1 MINMVMDTF
10 FFLLFLVL
18 ISVVLVLFS
27 LIICFIGFV
36 IEIVTRKEGIF
47 CRIIDVFGEIFY

>member
-18 ISVVLVLFS
+18 ILVMLVLSGFV
-27 LIICFIGFV
+27 ICFIGFV
-36 IEIVTRKEGIF
+36 IEKATRKEGIF
-47 CRIIDVFGEIFY
+47 CRIIDVLGEIFC